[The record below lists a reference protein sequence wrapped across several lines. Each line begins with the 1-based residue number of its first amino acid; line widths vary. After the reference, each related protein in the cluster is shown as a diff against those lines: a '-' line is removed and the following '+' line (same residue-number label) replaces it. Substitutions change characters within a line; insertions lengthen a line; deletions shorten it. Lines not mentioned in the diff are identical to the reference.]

1 MAATLTTA
9 MSPTESATSNKDTE
23 PTLPDD
29 HGVATR
35 SRFWQLVLILL
46 ALEIGL
52 FLIFVPWSAAWD
64 EFFLPSYFSPLRPIL
79 RSHYVRGA
87 LSGLGLINL
96 WISLDEALGWS
107 RRAPLNSQPRP

>member
-1 MAATLTTA
+1 MPATLTIAT
-9 MSPTESATSNKDTE
+9 SPIESATCSKNVE
-23 PTLPDD
+23 PTLRDD
-29 HGVATR
+29 QGVAIR

-52 FLIFVPWSAAWD
+52 FLIFVPWSPAWD
-64 EFFLPSYFSPLRPIL
+64 EFFLRGYLSPLRPIL

-96 WISLDEALGWS
+96 WVGIDEALGWS
-107 RRAPLNSQPRP
+107 RHAPPEPRP